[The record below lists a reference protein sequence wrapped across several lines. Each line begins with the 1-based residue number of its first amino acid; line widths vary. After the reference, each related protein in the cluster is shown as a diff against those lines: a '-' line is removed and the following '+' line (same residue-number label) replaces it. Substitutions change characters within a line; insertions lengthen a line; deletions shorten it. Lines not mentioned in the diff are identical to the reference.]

1 MDEKVL
7 SHGQMSTDLL
17 NSFFCAR
24 VYKDATEISNNGFTN
39 EQKDLFMEQRGY
51 STSNIQFYWT
61 KVNPRNPLISL
72 IIFTKVRQFCKPS
85 FFKNYGRDTL
95 YEFPQV
101 GIIVTYIA
109 PAMYLDTVSYVCLVI
124 FPFHHLTIT
133 SQDLY
138 QEV

>member
-1 MDEKVL
+1 MVLCPRRNKLSKKYTHDKVEIMVAL
-7 SHGQMSTDLL
+7 FFEAWKSVDKLWCLWT
-17 NSFFCAR
+17 NYSF
-24 VYKDATEISNNGFTN
+24 T
-39 EQKDLFMEQRGY
+39 L
-51 STSNIQFYWT
+51 QFYWT